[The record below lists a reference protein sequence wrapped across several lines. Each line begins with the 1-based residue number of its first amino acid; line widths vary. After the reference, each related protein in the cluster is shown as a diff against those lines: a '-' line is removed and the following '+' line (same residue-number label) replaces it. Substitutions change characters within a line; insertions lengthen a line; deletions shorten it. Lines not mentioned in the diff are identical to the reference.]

1 MVVTRSRPERGEPD
15 SSPNHERRPRGSRQV
30 VNTAC
35 GCLSRPT
42 RGQPPEQS
50 QATPRRISQPAAHSA
65 GRSDGLADK
74 CRRPAG
80 VGSDSGCCPG
90 GGEHTQSGRRLHYCG
105 WEVAGMFRYG
115 WLLLAADGQPVSWV
129 ANPSVNQLAAA
140 FKCPCDVD
148 DFLTGRVGAAGFV
161 DSRSPGAVAFG
172 CLCRQGVG
180 RRSWQRLVPRRVPV
194 RDRVVAVGG
203 GKARW
208 AVWAPS
214 CDPTGGGGGEL
225 DIQGQTRR
233 SAIGRHEKNPRKR

>member
-35 GCLSRPT
+35 GCPFPPNTRPT
-42 RGQPPEQS
+42 PRTVAGHASPHLTTGGPLSGPP
-50 QATPRRISQPAAHSA
+50 
-65 GRSDGLADK
+65 
-74 CRRPAG
+74 
-80 VGSDSGCCPG
+80 VVSDSGCCPG
-90 GGEHTQSGRRLHYCG
+90 GGEHTQSGRRLRYCRC
-105 WEVAGMFRYG
+105 EAAEMFRYG
-115 WLLLAADGQPVSWV
+115 WLLLAADGQPVPWV

-180 RRSWQRLVPRRVPV
+180 RRSSQRLVPRRVPV
-194 RDRVVAVGG
+194 RDRVVAVDG

-214 CDPTGGGGGEL
+214 CDPTGGRGGG
-225 DIQGQTRR
+225 
-233 SAIGRHEKNPRKR
+233 ARHPGADQAVSYWPT